1 MFLVGIDF
9 EMFALARSL
18 VGDGLFG
25 QIHFHF
31 HLRIGRDRVEQ
42 LFQER
47 LTYHHRKHKVV
58 QFIVLVYIGKEA
70 RYHHTK
76 TVTGNGPCSML
87 TAGTGTEVLSRHQN
101 LSTVSGIVQN
111 KVLVQRTVRMIAPIA
126 E

>member
-1 MFLVGIDF
+1 
-9 EMFALARSL
+9 MFALARSL

-70 RYHHTK
+70 RYHHTE
-76 TVTGNGPCSML
+76 TVTGNSPCSML
-87 TAGTGTEVLSRHQN
+87 TAGTFTIILFGNDNGRDAFGFIQF
-101 LSTVSGIVQN
+101 
-111 KVLVQRTVRMIAPIA
+111 RRA
-126 E
+126 